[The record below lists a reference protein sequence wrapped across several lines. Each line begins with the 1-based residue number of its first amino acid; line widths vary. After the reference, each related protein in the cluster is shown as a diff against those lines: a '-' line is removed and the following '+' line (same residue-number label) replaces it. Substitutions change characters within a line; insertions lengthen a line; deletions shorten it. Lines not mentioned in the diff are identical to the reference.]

1 MAAPKI
7 DPFQDGE
14 ALDDVSGEAQELA
27 TPEGGEAQETQQAD
41 TSGGIQ
47 QEAHPEG
54 LQQGKEP
61 QSIPYPRFKEVID
74 ARTKAETERD
84 ALKKERDA
92 LNERWARLDERR
104 NVLTEAQRAEQ
115 QRQVA
120 AEQAAQRPD
129 PMLDPT
135 GAQLWDQSQQIGQL
149 LQTVQ
154 ALQSG
159 QQQLGGTLQQTQEQ
173 AEFNGWVD
181 VQARSY
187 SQQDPKYFEKA
198 RYAADYR
205 INFWQ
210 QMGMTPENARKR
222 VEQESFLIAAEA
234 KTNGVNFAPIVAKL
248 AESWGYQDGAPAQN
262 GNGQARNGNNAL
274 RIQQAQ
280 AGQRVQ
286 GLGHLPGSGGE
297 NSVGYRQYTA
307 AQIAQM
313 TEAEF
318 SRAMANPKSKAD
330 LQYAMS
336 MADGIEPGT
345 GRY

>member
-1 MAAPKI
+1 MATPKI

-14 ALDDVSGEAQELA
+14 ALDLTDAVAEQESTQTLDADGEVV
-27 TPEGGEAQETQQAD
+27 QQAD
-41 TSGGIQ
+41 TSGGT
-47 QEAHPEG
+47 QEGAQPEG
-54 LQQGKEP
+54 QPQGKEP

-74 ARTKAETERD
+74 ARTAAEKRAADAEKKAQELT
-84 ALKKERDA
+84 
-92 LNERWARLDERR
+92 ERWARLDERR

-115 QRQVA
+115 QRQAA

-262 GNGQARNGNNAL
+262 GNGHANANRL
-274 RIQQAQ
+274 QQVQ

-297 NSVGYRQYTA
+297 NSVGYRQYTP